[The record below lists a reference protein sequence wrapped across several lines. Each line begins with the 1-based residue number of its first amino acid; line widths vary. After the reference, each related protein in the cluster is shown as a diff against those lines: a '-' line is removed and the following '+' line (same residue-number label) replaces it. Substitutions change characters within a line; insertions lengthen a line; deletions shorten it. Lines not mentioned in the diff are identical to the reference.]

1 MITKFFTKRLY
12 LIIGAIASVANLIDA
27 QTSIANPFVFNDN
40 RLATTYSLNIA
51 SSRDIGIYSKNLMTN
66 SDTCLIPSVG
76 GVVSLTSGVLPL
88 CTGTNVGTLSL
99 TGQVGG
105 VVKWQT
111 STNGGTS
118 WTDISNT
125 LNSYD
130 FTNAVDNQAFRVVVN
145 SGGTCLDAYSLSLPV
160 TVSPIA
166 CPCLTPSVGGI
177 LGLTSGVLP
186 LASPLNSG
194 TLGVLGQVGNILK
207 WQTSTDGGTSWTD
220 IANTTANYDFTDVAH
235 NQLFRT
241 VVNSGGSCTDAYSSS
256 VTLTT
261 LGVNCSCLVPSVG
274 GSVALTTGV
283 LPLCSTSNSGTLG
296 LVGNM
301 GSILKWQTST
311 NGGSSWTDISNTSNS
326 LDFTNALNN
335 QQYRAVVN
343 NGAACGN
350 VNSLPFVIVLS
361 PLSCPCLTPSV
372 GGVVALTSGVLP
384 LCAPLNTA
392 EISLTG
398 QVGNIAKW
406 QTSTDGGTTWTDVS
420 NTTASYN
427 INNAANNQ
435 QFRAVVNAGGSCK
448 DAYSAS
454 VALTVSPIA
463 CPCLIPSVGG
473 AVNLTVGILP
483 FPTPLN
489 TGVLSLTGQI
499 GNISKWQT
507 STDGGTTWTDIANTT
522 ASYSFANASNNQQY
536 RAVVNN
542 GGACGDAFSSS
553 TSITVTGSAFPCLVP
568 SIGGIAALTS
578 GILPLCSSSNSGTVS
593 LVGHIGNIVK
603 WQTSTNGGSS
613 WADISNTTA
622 SYNFTNAVNNQL
634 YRAVVNNGG
643 VCGDAYSISATI
655 LVSSL
660 ACPCLIPSVGGVVA
674 LTSGVLPLCAPLNIG
689 TISLTGQIGNIAKW
703 QTSTNGGATWTN
715 IANTTASYDFSN
727 AADNQQYRV
736 VMNNGGSCLDAYSL
750 NIALPVSPLSCPCLT
765 PSVGGIVNLASGLLL
780 PLSSPLNGGNLNM
793 IGQIGAVSKWQTS
806 TDGGSTWSDIA
817 NTLPSYNFTNA
828 LNNQQYR
835 AVVNNGGACTDA
847 YSAGIP
853 ITITQPTC
861 PCLTPSVGG
870 ITVLTNGSLPLCSTA
885 NTGTVGL
892 TGQVGNTV
900 KWQISLDLGLTWTD
914 VAANT
919 VSHTFANAL
928 NGQFIRSI
936 VNNGS
941 GCLDA
946 PSVFLVIPTII
957 SACIEIVNGIDD
969 DGNGLTD
976 CADPNCITKA
986 VAPGLIKRN

>member
-1 MITKFFTKRLY
+1 M
-12 LIIGAIASVANLIDA
+12 G
-27 QTSIANPFVFNDN
+27 
-40 RLATTYSLNIA
+40 
-51 SSRDIGIYSKNLMTN
+51 
-66 SDTCLIPSVG
+66 
-76 GVVSLTSGVLPL
+76 LTSGSLPL
-88 CTGTNVGTLSL
+88 CSTNNLGTLGL
-99 TGQVGG
+99 TGQIGNI
-105 VVKWQT
+105 VKWQT
-111 STNGGTS
+111 STDGGTA
-118 WTDISNT
+118 WTDITNT

-130 FTNAVDNQAFRVVVN
+130 FANALDNQQFRAVVN
-145 SGGTCLDAYSLSLPV
+145 NGGTCLDAYSLSLPV
-160 TVSPIA
+160 TVSPLA
-166 CPCLTPSVGGI
+166 CPCLTPSVGGVV
-177 LGLTSGVLP
+177 GLTSGVLP
-186 LASPLNSG
+186 LASPLNTG

-207 WQTSTDGGTSWTD
+207 WQTSTDGGTTWID
-220 IANTTANYDFTDVAH
+220 IANTTANYNFSDVAH

-241 VVNSGGSCTDAYSSS
+241 VVNSGGSCKDTYSSS

-274 GSVALTTGV
+274 GSVALTTGT

-296 LVGNM
+296 LVGNI

-311 NGGSSWTDISNTSNS
+311 NSGSSWTDISNTSNS

-343 NGAACGN
+343 NGAACGD

-361 PLSCPCLTPSV
+361 PLGCPCLTPSF

-384 LCAPLNTA
+384 LCAPLNMA

-398 QVGNIAKW
+398 QVGNIANW
-406 QTSTDGGTTWTDVS
+406 QTSTDGGTTWTEVS
-420 NTTASYN
+420 NTSANYN
-427 INNAANNQ
+427 ITNAANNQ

-454 VALTVSPIA
+454 VALSVSPIA

-473 AVNLTVGILP
+473 TVALTVGILP

-489 TGVLSLTGQI
+489 TGVLSLIGQI
-499 GNISKWQT
+499 GNIVKWQT
-507 STDGGTTWTDIANTT
+507 STDSGTTWTDIANTT
-522 ASYSFANASNNQQY
+522 ASYSFANASNNQKY

-542 GGACGDAFSSS
+542 GGACGDVFSSS

-568 SIGGIAALTS
+568 SIGGIVALTS

-603 WQTSTNGGSS
+603 WQTSTNSGSS
-613 WADISNTTA
+613 WTDISNTTA

-643 VCGDAYSISATI
+643 VCGDAYSLSATI

-660 ACPCLIPSVGGVVA
+660 ACPCLVPSVGGVVA
-674 LTSGVLPLCAPLNIG
+674 LTSGVLPLCVPLNIG
-689 TISLTGQIGNIAKW
+689 TISLSGQIGNIAKW
-703 QTSTNGGATWTN
+703 QSSTDDGATWTN

-736 VMNNGGSCLDAYSL
+736 VVNNGGSCVDAYSL
-750 NIALPVSPLSCPCLT
+750 SIALPVSPLSCPCLT

-780 PLSSPLNGGNLNM
+780 PLSSPLNGGNLNL
-793 IGQIGAVSKWQTS
+793 IGQVGTVSKWQTS
-806 TDGGSTWSDIA
+806 TDGGSTWLDIV

-835 AVVNNGGACTDA
+835 AVINNGGACADA
-847 YSAGIP
+847 YSASIP

-870 ITVLTNGSLPLCSTA
+870 VTILTDGVLPLCSTT
-885 NTGTVGL
+885 NSGTVGL

-900 KWQISLDLGLTWTD
+900 KWQISLDVGLTWTD

-919 VSHTFANAL
+919 VSFTFANAL

-936 VNNGS
+936 VNNGA

-946 PSVFLVIPTII
+946 PSLPLILQAII

-986 VAPGLIKRN
+986 VAPALIKRKN